1 MAVRLMQD
9 SKLTIQDESEFD
21 PTSSVIGAL
30 HVWNNNTY
38 LGKEY
43 YGVLLESMSMFTG
56 AANTRFTTLNAK
68 GDQVD
73 MPSENQITVSEDSGG
88 TVVQ

>member
-1 MAVRLMQD
+1 MQD